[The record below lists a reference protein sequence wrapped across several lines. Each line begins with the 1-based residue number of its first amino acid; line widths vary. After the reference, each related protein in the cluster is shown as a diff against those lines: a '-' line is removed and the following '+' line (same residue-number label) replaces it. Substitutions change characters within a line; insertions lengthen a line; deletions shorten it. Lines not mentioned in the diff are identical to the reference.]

1 MGKSAKSCKHK
12 TRAQKELIKEK
23 KAANNQ
29 DEIELNTV
37 VSSGRTTIGSGI
49 KKRKQLR
56 QKAEKLGKVAEK
68 LSTASGKGSTTKNSN
83 FASYS
88 KGSKKNADDYMR
100 FFK

>member
-23 KAANNQ
+23 MSANNQ
-29 DEIELNTV
+29 DGFEQDKV
-37 VSSGRTTIGSGI
+37 ASSGRTAIGSGI

-56 QKAEKLGKVAEK
+56 QKAEKLGKAAEK
-68 LSTASGKGSTTKNSN
+68 ILSVSGTGSTAKSSKLTSN
-83 FASYS
+83 S
-88 KGSKKNADDYMR
+88 KGSKKKNDDYMR